1 MADEGK
7 GVAAA
12 LEEDSDAAKQAAV
25 EIGRFNKAVDD
36 ISDNYDDWMSA
47 LKSGNLSEVTKAT
60 QEMSTAYANLLD
72 MDASD
77 FSADFL

>member
-1 MADEGK
+1 MANEGK

-36 ISDNYDDWMSA
+36 ISDNYGDWMSA

-60 QEMSTAYANLLD
+60 RDMSTAYANLLD